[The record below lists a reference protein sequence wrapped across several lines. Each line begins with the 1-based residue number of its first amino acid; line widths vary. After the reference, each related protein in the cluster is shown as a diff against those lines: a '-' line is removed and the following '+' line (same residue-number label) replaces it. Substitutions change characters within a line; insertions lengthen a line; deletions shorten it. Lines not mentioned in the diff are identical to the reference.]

1 MDIFE
6 EAFSELGIEG
16 ITFGDDNVL
25 TCELS
30 RQEDGRDIVLS
41 LSAYRDH
48 QEMSLRLS
56 VTTQN
61 TIPDNVPGDFVVEF
75 GERAIEPFRGGFGI
89 GILPECRNVTV
100 YRNIV
105 ISGKPKGFIKEAV
118 GELIEAAEEWDL
130 KLYNLNQGITEK
142 PGKAAAGKPGA
153 KQGAKPKSNVS
164 QMRRPMMPGPG
175 QRG

>member
-61 TIPDNVPGDFVVEF
+61 TLPDNVPGDWVVEF

-89 GILPECRNVTV
+89 GVLPECRNVTV
-100 YRNIV
+100 YRNII

-130 KLYNLNQGITEK
+130 KLYNLNQANAG
-142 PGKAAAGKPGA
+142 AGKPGA
-153 KQGAKPKSNVS
+153 GNPSQPGKPQPGGAAT
-164 QMRRPMMPGPG
+164 RRPMMPG

>member
-30 RQEDGRDIVLS
+30 REEEGRKIVLS

-56 VTTQN
+56 VTTNN
-61 TIPDNVPGDFVVEF
+61 TIPDNVPEDFMLAF
-75 GERAIEPFRGGFGI
+75 GERAIEPFRGGYGI
-89 GILPECRNVTV
+89 GILPECKNVTV
-100 YRNIV
+100 YRNII
-105 ISGKPKGFIKEAV
+105 ISGKPKGFIKDSV

-130 KLYNLNQGITEK
+130 KLYNLTNNVTDK
-142 PGKAAAGKPGA
+142 PKKAAVAGG
-153 KQGAKPKSNVS
+153 Q
-164 QMRRPMMPGPG
+164 RPFMG

>member
-16 ITFGDDNVL
+16 ITFGEDNVL

-61 TIPDNVPGDFVVEF
+61 TIPDTVPGDFVVEL

-89 GILPECRNVTV
+89 GVLPECRNVTI
-100 YRNIV
+100 YRNII

-130 KLYNLNQGITEK
+130 KLFNLNKGGSSK
-142 PGKAAAGKPGA
+142 PAKA
-153 KQGAKPKSNVS
+153 GAKPQSAAAA
-164 QMRRPMMPGPG
+164 MRRPMMPG

>member
-30 RQEDGRDIVLS
+30 REEEGRKIVLS

-56 VTTQN
+56 VTTNN
-61 TIPDNVPGDFVVEF
+61 TIPENVPEEFMLAF
-75 GERAIEPFRGGFGI
+75 GERAIEPFRGGYGI
-89 GILPECRNVTV
+89 GILPECKNVTV
-100 YRNIV
+100 YRNII
-105 ISGKPKGFIKEAV
+105 ISGKPKGFIKDSV

-130 KLYNLNQGITEK
+130 KLYNLNNNVTSK
-142 PGKAAAGKPGA
+142 PKKAAAAGG
-153 KQGAKPKSNVS
+153 Q
-164 QMRRPMMPGPG
+164 RPFMG

>member
-16 ITFGDDNVL
+16 ISFGDDNVL

-48 QEMSLRLS
+48 QDMSLRLS

-61 TIPDNVPGDFVVEF
+61 TIPDDVPGDFVVEF
-75 GERAIEPFRGGFGI
+75 GERSIEPFRGGFGI
-89 GILPECRNVTV
+89 GVLPECRNITV
-100 YRNIV
+100 FKNIV
-105 ISGKPKGFIKEAV
+105 ISGKPKGFVKESV

-130 KLYNLNQGITEK
+130 KLFNLTQNST
-142 PGKAAAGKPGA
+142 GKPTKA
-153 KQGAKPKSNVS
+153 GAKPQSAVAA
-164 QMRRPMMPGPG
+164 MRRPMMPG

>member
-61 TIPDNVPGDFVVEF
+61 TLPDNVPGDWVVEF

-89 GILPECRNVTV
+89 GVLPECRNVTV
-100 YRNIV
+100 YRNII

-130 KLYNLNQGITEK
+130 KLHNLNQGNA
-142 PGKAAAGKPGA
+142 GAGKPGA
-153 KQGAKPKSNVS
+153 GKPSQPGKPQPGAAAT
-164 QMRRPMMPGPG
+164 RRPMMPG